1 MKECGSG
8 RVIKVKKKD
17 KQMYYI
23 RLNFV
28 ETLSDGMKRYS
39 TKDLPTGLEATK
51 RNWPKANAMLDDAI
65 TSSSSDYNRMFYHDY
80 LDRWLE
86 GKKPTLELTTYEGY
100 QYRANSIREYFKAH
114 PVLLTELKPADIH
127 DFYSSLLT
135 KEHFKGKQ
143 RIIGYSNRSIKDIAL
158 ILKASLAEAV
168 DMEILKRSPA
178 ARVKIPKKP
187 EEKKLRPYVGS
198 DQCSDFLEAI
208 RGHRLELPF
217 TFAIYYGM
225 RRSEI
230 LGLRWSAIRDG
241 KIYVEHTISKMKTTQ
256 AKDRAKTEAGYRSY
270 PLTPEIESQL
280 AQIKAA
286 QDVNR
291 ALFGSDYQESD
302 YVFTWEDGHPYS
314 TDYITKEFKKVVR
327 ASEHLSSDLTLHSLR
342 ASCISILV
350 HKGVDIKD
358 IQTWVGHRDIQT
370 TMNIYAST
378 TEKEQAEVAKRMSE
392 TFFRDQPA

>member
-1 MKECGSG
+1 M
-8 RVIKVKKKD
+8 
-17 KQMYYI
+17 

-28 ETLSDGMKRYS
+28 ETMQDGTKRYS
-39 TKDLPTGLEATK
+39 TQDIPTGLEATK

-65 TSSSSDYNRMFYHDY
+65 TSSSNDYNRMFYHDY

-100 QYRANSIREYFKAH
+100 RYRADKIHEYFSAH
-114 PVLLTELKPADIH
+114 PVLLTGLSPQDIH
-127 DFYSSLLT
+127 DFYYSLLS
-135 KEHFKGKQ
+135 KEHGTGD
-143 RIIGYSNRSIKDIAL
+143 RRTIGYSNRSIKDIAL

-168 DMEILKRSPA
+168 DMEILKKSPA

-198 DQCSDFLEAI
+198 DQCSDFLDAI
-208 RGHRLELPF
+208 SGHRLELPF

-230 LGLRWSAIRDG
+230 LGLKWSAIRDG
-241 KIYVEHTISKMKTTQ
+241 RIYVEHTVSKMKTTQ

-270 PLTPEIESQL
+270 PLTPEIEAKL
-280 AQIKAA
+280 EKIRKE
-286 QDVNR
+286 QDSNR
-291 ALFGSDYQESD
+291 ILFGDDYQESG

-314 TDYITKEFKKVVR
+314 TDYISKQFKKIVR

-350 HKGVDIKD
+350 HQGVDIKD

-378 TEKEQAEVAKRMSE
+378 TEKEQAGVAKKMSD
-392 TFFRDQPA
+392 TFFGTKPT